1 MQDLKKRLEEMQEC
15 LGLNAADVTHRLQ
28 LLLVEDSTVACLAE
42 HLELVEGLHAGFVA
56 AWHDH
61 LLAFPEPARLF
72 DEPSKL
78 RRVSDMQ
85 LRYYRQLIR
94 GPYDMQYAR
103 LRLLVGLTHEALGVE
118 QKWSTAAYHFYL
130 DYMHRQL
137 RSALADQPAR
147 ADALFRALLKVVF
160 FDMTLAVDTYFTAK
174 RLELE
179 ESEGRYARAL
189 QGANDG
195 IWEWEVD
202 GDRLEVSPRW
212 LAITGLD
219 PEQAPITLEQWVERL
234 PIEQR
239 GGFHAAINAHLL
251 GRRPQM
257 IVECQLRNA
266 LGQYI
271 WVLVRG
277 VLSSN
282 ARGRRVLA
290 GSLSDINLR
299 KTAEEELAHVTLHDP
314 LTGLPNRQS
323 MNQLILQALQRQSK
337 PGARHAAVLFIDVD
351 RFKLIN
357 DSLGHQVG
365 DRVLVEVGSRIKRC
379 LRPGDHLCRFGGDE
393 FVVLLDDLAAAEDA
407 QCVAKRIMEGLVHPM
422 IVTGHR
428 LSVSASIGIAPL
440 NGQGEEQDAL
450 READLAL
457 YRAKAFGKSQLALYN
472 DDLQVAV
479 HKRLKLE
486 NALSEAL
493 HRRQFELYYQPIVKV
508 EHGHSRVIGVEA
520 LLRWWQDG
528 ALISPD
534 AFIPVLE
541 DSGQIVEVGDWVLRQ
556 ACTQVLA
563 WHGQGF
569 PGLRCSVNL
578 SSRQLRND
586 GFAASVA
593 RVLEE
598 TGFPPGQLVLEI
610 TESLLMEDG
619 PETLATLRELESLG
633 IRIALDD
640 FGTGFS
646 SLGYLHR
653 YPLHIIKVDKSF
665 ITKAPDD
672 ERLRAISR
680 AIIGLGRGLSM
691 DVIAEGIETVEQ
703 MDFLRDEG
711 CHYIQGY
718 WFSRPLSAS
727 LLNPVLESLSERS
740 AAGVGRPSPLSTH

>member
-1 MQDLKKRLEEMQEC
+1 LQDLKKRLEEMQEC
-15 LGLNAADVTHRLQ
+15 LRLSSTDVRDRQSLLGLDADSLTCLTAHAELIDGLHVG
-28 LLLVEDSTVACLAE
+28 LVDAWYE
-42 HLELVEGLHAGFVA
+42 HLLT
-56 AWHDH
+56 
-61 LLAFPEPARLF
+61 FPDPARLLG
-72 DEPSKL
+72 DEGKL

-85 LRYYRQLIR
+85 LRYYRQMVS

-103 LRLLVGLTHEALGVE
+103 LRLLVGLSHESLGVE

-130 DYMHRQL
+130 DYMHRSLQRVL
-137 RSALADQPAR
+137 PDQPEQV
-147 ADALFRALLKVVF
+147 DSLFRALMRVVF
-160 FDMTLAVDTYFTAK
+160 FDMTLTVDTYFTAK

-179 ESEGRYARAL
+179 HTRGRYARAL
-189 QGANDG
+189 LGSNDG

-202 GDRLEVSPRW
+202 ADRLEVSPRW
-212 LAITGLD
+212 LAILGLD
-219 PEQAPITLEQWVERL
+219 ADSAPTTMTQWIERM

-239 GGFHAAINAHLL
+239 SGFKAAFNAHLQ
-251 GRRPQM
+251 GYRPQM
-257 IVECQLRNA
+257 SIECQVRNA
-266 LGQYI
+266 LGQPI

-277 VLSSN
+277 VLSANS
-282 ARGRRVLA
+282 AGDRVLA

-299 KTAEEELAHVTLHDP
+299 KTAEQELAHVTLHDP

-323 MNQLILQALQRQSK
+323 VNRLILQALQRQSK

-357 DSLGHQVG
+357 DSLGHQIG
-365 DRVLVEVGSRIKRC
+365 DKVLIEVGARIQRC

-393 FVVLLDDLAAAEDA
+393 FVVLLDDLAQADDA
-407 QCVAKRIMEGLVHPM
+407 QSVARRIMEGLMHPM
-422 IVTGHR
+422 IVAGHR
-428 LSVSASIGIAPL
+428 LSVTASIGIAPL
-440 NGQGEEQDAL
+440 HGSNEAQDAL

-457 YRAKAFGKSQLALYN
+457 YRAKAFGKSQMALYN
-472 DDLQVAV
+472 DDLQIAV
-479 HKRLKLE
+479 NQQLRLE

-493 HRRQFELYYQPIVKV
+493 EKRQFELYYQPIVQV
-508 EHGHSRVIGVEA
+508 EEGNARVIGVEA

-528 ALISPD
+528 SLISPD
-534 AFIPVLE
+534 AFIPILE
-541 DSGQIVEVGDWVLRQ
+541 ETGRIVEVGDWVLRQ
-556 ACTQVLA
+556 ACLQVLA
-563 WHGQGF
+563 WHEQGF
-569 PGLRCSVNL
+569 AGLRCSVNL
-578 SSRQLRND
+578 SSRQLHNTD
-586 GFAASVA
+586 FARSVASV
-593 RVLEE
+593 LED
-598 TGFPPGQLVLEI
+598 TGFPPGSLVLEI
-610 TESLLMEDG
+610 TESLLMQDG

-691 DVIAEGIETVEQ
+691 DVIAEGIETSAQ

-711 CHYIQGY
+711 CRYVQGY

-727 LLNPVLESLSERS
+727 SLSPVLESLSGRCITDG
-740 AAGVGRPSPLSTH
+740 AGRPVMLS